1 MKWRNFDIQVVNGL
15 LLIIAAAVLIGMS
28 FVMHRGDLSTAV
40 LIVTGVGCFL
50 LGIVMF
56 AISGGERINPRLVS
70 LLPVQASINICRISV
85 DLGLKGTA
93 HIIPSSGEGATPVQF
108 NPVGAFSFP
117 PGTSDSSFSLSAP
130 WGMSI
135 IPSGYPLLKE
145 LQQKFD
151 WSPVQDQGHLM
162 TGIKEVSE
170 DVFQFSRLATVNW
183 NESLLTIVLKDFR
196 YIDCCKEIKIS
207 SAPVCCRI
215 NPCPVCSLFACMVS
229 ESMRK
234 PCTIELVDQEKGD
247 LTVGIRVIDTP

>member
-1 MKWRNFDIQVVNGL
+1 MKWQNVDIQVVNGL
-15 LLIIAAAVLIGMS
+15 LLFIAAAVLISMS
-28 FVMHRGDLSTAV
+28 FIVHRGDLSTAV
-40 LIVTGVGCFL
+40 LIVSGVGCFL
-50 LGIVMF
+50 LGVVMF
-56 AISGGERINPRLVS
+56 AISGGERINPRMVS
-70 LLPVQASINICRISV
+70 LLSVQASINICRISG

-93 HIIPSSGEGATPVQF
+93 HVIPSAAEGTTPVQF
-108 NPVGAFSFP
+108 NPVGAYSIP
-117 PGTSDSSFSLSAP
+117 PNNSDISFSLSEP

-145 LQQKFD
+145 LQQKYD
-151 WSPVQDQGHLM
+151 WSPVQEIGHLS

-170 DVFQFSRLATVNW
+170 DVYQFTRLATVTV

-215 NPCPVCSLFACMVS
+215 NPCPVCSLFACMIA

-234 PCTIELVDQEKGD
+234 PCTIELVDQEQGD
-247 LTVGIRVIDTP
+247 LIVGIRVLDTP